1 MLHPIQPFLAPLKPL
16 AIATVLLFQVIIE
29 IIQYLVFSDR
39 HLSLSNVYLKLIC
52 VFSWLNSSFLFIT
65 EKYSTAQMYHSLVVL
80 SPIEGYLGCS
90 QFGVIMNKV
99 DDTVICVQVSV

>member
-16 AIATVLLFQVIIE
+16 AIATILLFQVIIE
-29 IIQYLVFSDR
+29 IIQNLVFSDR

-65 EKYSTAQMYHSLVVL
+65 EKYSTAQMYHGLVVL
-80 SPIEGYLGCS
+80 LKDILVVPSLG
-90 QFGVIMNKV
+90 
-99 DDTVICVQVSV
+99 